1 MDRRDFIKYM
11 GAGAAALALDSCTP
25 KAAKNPGKAATSNKD
40 LHGEMLQHYPGI
52 GVLGYGC
59 MRWPQKRNEQGR
71 QVIDQEEVNRLV
83 DFALEHGVN
92 YFDTSPVYLGGDS
105 ERATAEAL
113 NRHPRESWLI
123 ATKMSV
129 FNATSYDDCVAMY
142 HKSLDIFKTDH
153 LDYYL
158 LHGIGTLNDF
168 NTRFKNTGVMEF
180 LLKEREAGHIRNLG
194 FSFHGN
200 REGFDQIIA
209 LHDQYHWDFVQI
221 QMNYV
226 DWEHPNGRNTRA
238 DYLYAELDKREI
250 PIVIMEPLRGGA
262 LSDVPA
268 QIADQ
273 LKERE
278 PERSIASWAF
288 RYVGSFPRV
297 LCALSGMTYM
307 EHLQDNLE
315 TYLDFQ
321 PLDDEEKKFLLDVAT
336 QMEDYPLVK
345 CTACNYCMPCPYG
358 INIPGI
364 FKFYNDNITAGTYV
378 KSKDQEHYARA
389 RRKYLLAYN
398 EAIPTVRQADHCI
411 ACRRCERDCPQNI
424 RIPDEL
430 RRIDKYIESLKRETI
445 E

>member
-1 MDRRDFIKYM
+1 M
-11 GAGAAALALDSCTP
+11 GAGAAAVALDACTP
-25 KAAKNPGKAATSNKD
+25 DVAKKTVKASTSNKD
-40 LHGEMLQHYPGI
+40 LHGEMLHNYPGI

-71 QVIDQEEVNRLV
+71 NVIDQEEVNRLV
-83 DFALEHGVN
+83 DYALEHGVN

-113 NRHPRESWLI
+113 NRHPRDKWLI

-129 FNATSYDDCVAMY
+129 FNATTYEACVEMY
-142 HKSLDIFKTDH
+142 HNSLRIFNTDH

-168 NTRFKNTGVMEF
+168 NTRFKDTGAMDF

-200 REGFDQIIA
+200 QEGFDQIIA
-209 LHDQYHWDFVQI
+209 LHDKYHWDFVQI

-273 LKERE
+273 LKARE

-297 LCALSGMTYM
+297 LTALSGMTYM

-315 TYLDFQ
+315 SFLDFQ
-321 PLDDEEKKFLLDVAT
+321 PLDDEEKKMLLDIAT

-378 KSKDQEHYARA
+378 KSKEQEHYARA

-411 ACRRCERDCPQNI
+411 ACRRCEKDCPQNI
-424 RIPDEL
+424 RIPVEL
-430 RRIDKYIESLKRETI
+430 RRIDRYIESLKRE
-445 E
+445 